1 MCPRQEVLKTICKP
15 LKNSA
20 INHSAYV
27 SPESGQMMKDKSG
40 IFPKLKLVEAVS
52 KSLKDNSV
60 CLFSSLHLP
69 CGCGE
74 GLECQQDGLEVAL
87 ECTVESNLY

>member
-1 MCPRQEVLKTICKP
+1 MFHR
-15 LKNSA
+15 N
-20 INHSAYV
+20 
-27 SPESGQMMKDKSG
+27 QMMKDKSG

-74 GLECQQDGLEVAL
+74 GLECQQDGLERAPDINRR
-87 ECTVESNLY
+87 NLWA